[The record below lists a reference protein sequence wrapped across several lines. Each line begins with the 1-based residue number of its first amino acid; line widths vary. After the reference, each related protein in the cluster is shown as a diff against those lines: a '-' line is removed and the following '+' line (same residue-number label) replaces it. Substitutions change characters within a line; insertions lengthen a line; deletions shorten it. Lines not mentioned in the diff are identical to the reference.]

1 MGRYTLAVLVV
12 GIFALAS
19 GLGVA
24 ESKTVAGEIVDMAC
38 YAKSS
43 DNVGSGH
50 SACAMKCAKGGGALG
65 ILTEDGVL
73 AITGSMTNDNNAE
86 LLDYV
91 AKNVKAM
98 GDVSEQDG
106 QMSIDV
112 SSIEA
117 Q

>member
-1 MGRYTLAVLVV
+1 MGRYTLAVLV

-19 GLGVA
+19 GLGAA
-24 ESKTVAGEIVDMAC
+24 ESKTVTGEIVDMAC
-38 YAKSS
+38 YAKSA
-43 DNVGSGH
+43 DNVAPGH
-50 SACAMKCAKGGGALG
+50 SACAMKCAQGGGALG
-65 ILTEDGVL
+65 ILTADGVL

-98 GDVSEQDG
+98 GDVSEEDG
-106 QMSIDV
+106 QMSINV
-112 SSIEA
+112 SSVEA